1 MRGKYTPSDKK
12 KILKMSLQ
20 AKWGPGLDFPKRTR
34 NWWVRNNILWWPP
47 CQGVSVSART
57 ASHPPPKVERRH
69 KTVYRIN
76 AEAMRT
82 VRKVRER
89 ERERK
94 KGGEDLDKES
104 QAFGSERLKYTD
116 EQFYKMLLKK
126 TKCLMFVPRALLD
139 VFPHATSHTDVH
151 GRAQRPR
158 F

>member
-1 MRGKYTPSDKK
+1 VATLPGHKCLSQDCLTSPTKGGKET
-12 KILKMSLQ
+12 
-20 AKWGPGLDFPKRTR
+20 
-34 NWWVRNNILWWPP
+34 
-47 CQGVSVSART
+47 
-57 ASHPPPKVERRH
+57 

-76 AEAMRT
+76 AEAMRA
-82 VRKVRER
+82 VRKVT

-94 KGGEDLDKES
+94 RGGEDLDKES

-126 TKCLMFVPRALLD
+126 IKCLMLVPRAPLD
-139 VFPHATSHTDVH
+139 VFPHATSHTDVQ